1 MDEEILV
8 LSSNFK
14 SPQIIENKV
23 NSSYLN
29 NSNLNLN
36 EANIRFK
43 NLIVSIIITKDE
55 NIKLKSEYALIEQK
69 NKEKEEYI
77 VKLEKEKNMLTE
89 LNTTSI
95 SNNANNVPLKSI
107 FLYILSRNEF
117 TNKESNLKI
126 LNELFGQNFDFI
138 KFLQMRVDSLEL
150 QNYYLISKN
159 DKNTNIIKSYLDEMI
174 EVYEVVSDIRNV
186 LNQVYDVQSL
196 TKEFMLI
203 RETLNTK
210 NDFLMKKKD
219 IFFEEKR
226 SLDSKAIKVTFN

>member
-1 MDEEILV
+1 MVGV

>member
-1 MDEEILV
+1 MAPRCKYF
-8 LSSNFK
+8 N
-14 SPQIIENKV
+14 
-23 NSSYLN
+23 
-29 NSNLNLN
+29 
-36 EANIRFK
+36 
-43 NLIVSIIITKDE
+43 E